1 MTLSENEG
9 ASLEGVHTQ
18 TWSCNE
24 SWDQCVHQILPRD
37 EESNLESRAKRL
49 ATAEIPS
56 LQLAKSPQLSSSHD
70 DAFCHSFMCSKRTG
84 PSTSTE
90 ILADLTR

>member
-1 MTLSENEG
+1 MALCHVASTLQLTRTPVLWQEAPNLDLRQQSHDAGESSMTLSENEG

-37 EESNLESRAKRL
+37 EESNLESRAKK
-49 ATAEIPS
+49 IG
-56 LQLAKSPQLSSSHD
+56 D
-70 DAFCHSFMCSKRTG
+70 C
-84 PSTSTE
+84 
-90 ILADLTR
+90 